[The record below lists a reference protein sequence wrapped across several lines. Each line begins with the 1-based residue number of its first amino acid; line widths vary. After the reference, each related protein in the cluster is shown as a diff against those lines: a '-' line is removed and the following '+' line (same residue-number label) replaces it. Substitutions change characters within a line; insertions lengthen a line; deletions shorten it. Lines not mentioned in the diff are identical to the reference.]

1 MVKNKCFLVKNKYD
15 GIYFLS
21 KRQVQIEGRLLYVIL
36 SYNTLMVLQSNDRH
50 AVMLVFNH

>member
-21 KRQVQIEGRLLYVIL
+21 KRQVQIEGRLLYVIM